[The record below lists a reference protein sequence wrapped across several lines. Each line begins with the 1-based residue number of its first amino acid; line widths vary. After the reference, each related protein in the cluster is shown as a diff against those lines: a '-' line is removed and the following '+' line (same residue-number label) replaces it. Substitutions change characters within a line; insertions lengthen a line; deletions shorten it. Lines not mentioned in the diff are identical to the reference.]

1 MSIRIL
7 FKIIT
12 PLSLSLALL
21 VGGCEET
28 KKAQCQRLIQTIAE
42 GTSLV
47 QSKKGYQVVT
57 SLQLAQDL
65 DKAAEKLEKLNLED
79 RKLQEYKNS
88 FAQIFKNMSQEVY
101 KAGKALDASKV
112 AEASKSGRG
121 KIRKARTDIKLAL
134 NTALKYGKQS
144 DKLEIEIGN
153 YCQQEK

>member
-12 PLSLSLALL
+12 PLSLSLTLL

-47 QSKKGYQVVT
+47 QSNKGYQVIT

-65 DKAAEKLEKLNLED
+65 DKAAERLDKLNLED
-79 RKLQEYKNS
+79 PKLGEYKNS
-88 FAQIFKNMSQEVY
+88 FAQIFKNMSQEVD
-101 KAGKALDASKV
+101 KAAKALGASKV

-121 KIRKARTDIKLAL
+121 KIRKARKDIKLAL
-134 NTALKYGKQS
+134 NTASKYAKQS
-144 DKLEIEIGN
+144 DRLEIEIGN
-153 YCQQEK
+153 YCKQEK